1 MRTRL
6 QQDGPQETT
15 RLLADSVRLARD
27 AEHIGNVT
35 LEELQRQGDSLEDSR
50 QNLLGIQD
58 MTSSAH
64 ESVRQ
69 LRAKLFQR
77 KFMLGSVIVFLFL
90 IIVSMLFTMY
100 KHGGSLIGR

>member
-1 MRTRL
+1 
-6 QQDGPQETT
+6 
-15 RLLADSVRLARD
+15 
-27 AEHIGNVT
+27 
-35 LEELQRQGDSLEDSR
+35 
-50 QNLLGIQD
+50 

-100 KHGGSLIGR
+100 RHGGSLIGR